1 MQRQYIFTKNGFY
14 PESAGEQDEGQHA
27 DTADLLYDMAQTE
40 NPSKLTVS
48 GYFLYLVSDAFFKEL
63 TQLPELEFVR
73 DKIKVAPSQECV
85 DRLLQAT
92 PYAIGTE
99 FINEQWIREMFVQL
113 EQVFQR
119 QISSYQGSVAM
130 YLAEKNQNLHVP
142 ERIFLH
148 LKENGSR

>member
-1 MQRQYIFTKNGFY
+1 
-14 PESAGEQDEGQHA
+14 
-27 DTADLLYDMAQTE
+27 MAQTE

-63 TQLPELEFVR
+63 TQLPELEFAR

-113 EQVFQR
+113 EMGNDKILPDVVKEAFAAAGKKEVCTGYGMMCAAWR
-119 QISSYQGSVAM
+119 HIRKAVRKSAGRTSVSFV
-130 YLAEKNQNLHVP
+130 LQ
-142 ERIFLH
+142 
-148 LKENGSR
+148 